1 LLKIGNVLE
10 DPVLYEN
17 FLTRILTES
26 KVDRTPELLKCSKGN
41 HAEFFKFGA
50 IEVGYLGNKSDFE
63 NITLDKR
70 EDDCFGKVEVNFTH
84 IKKNAVNTVVISMRG
99 SEKKTPHCTEG
110 YMIGTGANFHV
121 TTFVLK
127 NEHTFTWTNLNEVE
141 IGNVLT
147 WGIHFFRLCDEVRHW
162 FPDLI
167 KTVEVFLG
175 GLGTNPKIPFFGSR
189 PPRYMQ

>member
-63 NITLDKR
+63 TITLDKR
-70 EDDCFGKVEVNFTH
+70 EDDCFGKV
-84 IKKNAVNTVVISMRG
+84 
-99 SEKKTPHCTEG
+99 
-110 YMIGTGANFHV
+110 
-121 TTFVLK
+121 
-127 NEHTFTWTNLNEVE
+127 
-141 IGNVLT
+141 
-147 WGIHFFRLCDEVRHW
+147 
-162 FPDLI
+162 
-167 KTVEVFLG
+167 
-175 GLGTNPKIPFFGSR
+175 
-189 PPRYMQ
+189 